1 MNSRNSLFCF
11 LIIFTSS
18 VINLINPTNLWSL
31 DKNQSFIEGIDK
43 DYIKNIPKNDYIL
56 GSGDQIIIS
65 ISEYLPELSNTS
77 VVDGEG
83 TINLP
88 LINRIYVRGLSIK
101 ELNKIL
107 NEEYKKFVKEP
118 NVQTSVV
125 RYRPVRVLLKG
136 EIVDPG
142 LYILDGSL
150 SSSSSKFLNPELMT
164 GTIIDNSRKSTN
176 SSYSMGQVFFPTV
189 FDAIRKGGG
198 LTRFSDISR
207 IKVIRKNNLSNGGG
221 KISTVLNFEN
231 ISRMDDLTQNIRIYD
246 NDVIEI
252 SKTQFPNKMNLLGP
266 IANNLNPKFVR
277 VFVSGRIYQPGVK
290 NISSASTLTD
300 AIDISGGTKVFKGP
314 VRFIRL
320 NNDGTLDKRVF
331 RLKRN
336 AKRGSFKNPI
346 LRDGD
351 LIFVGESFISQTN
364 QVISEFTSPFT
375 GLFSTYGLIKAIQG
389 EF

>member
-1 MNSRNSLFCF
+1 MNSKNSLYCF
-11 LIIFTSS
+11 LIIFIIS
-18 VINLINPTNLWSL
+18 VINLIYPINLRAL
-31 DKNQSFIEGIDK
+31 DKNESYLKEIDK
-43 DYIKNIPKNDYIL
+43 NYIKNIPKNDYIL

-65 ISEYLPELSNTS
+65 ISEYLPELLNTS

-88 LINRIYVRGLSIK
+88 LINRIYVRGLSVK

-107 NEEYKKFVKEP
+107 NEEFKKFVKEP
-118 NVQTSVV
+118 NVQTSVL

-150 SSSSSKFLNPELMT
+150 SSPSSKFLNPELMT
-164 GTIIDNSRKSTN
+164 GTIIDNSRKS
-176 SSYSMGQVFFPTV
+176 SISIYSKGQDFFPTV

-221 KISTVLNFEN
+221 KISTILNFEN

-252 SKTQFPNKMNLLGP
+252 SKNQFPNEMNLLGP

-277 VFVSGRIYQPGVK
+277 VFVTGRIYQPGVK

-300 AIDISGGTKVFKGP
+300 AIDISGGTKVLKGP

-331 RLKRN
+331 KMKRN

-351 LIFVGESFISQTN
+351 LIFVGESFLTQSS
-364 QVISEFTSPFT
+364 QVISEITSPFA
-375 GLFSTYGLIKAIQG
+375 GILSTYGIIKAIQG
-389 EF
+389 N